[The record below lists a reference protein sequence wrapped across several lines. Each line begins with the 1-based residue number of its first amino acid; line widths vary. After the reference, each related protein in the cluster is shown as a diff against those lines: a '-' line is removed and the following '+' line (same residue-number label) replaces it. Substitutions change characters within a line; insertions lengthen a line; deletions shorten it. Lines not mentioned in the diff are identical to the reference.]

1 MNSDA
6 LENVGAAASYARTH
20 YGGPELTT
28 EQLAELQAR
37 RAAQEARQQRALEN
51 AKTGA
56 RIAAAASPLAAA
68 ILELHSP
75 VRNYRDNVVC
85 SHCDDISDYAIE
97 WPCATAALAIED
109 A

>member
-1 MNSDA
+1 MSSDT
-6 LENVGAAASYARTH
+6 LDNVGSAARYARSR

-68 ILELHSP
+68 ILELHAP
-75 VRNYRDNVVC
+75 VPDCLGDVVC
-85 SHCDDISDYAIE
+85 SHCGDFSEDAPD
-97 WPCATAALAIED
+97 WPCATAALAIEG